1 MSAIR
6 NKQEERKENFKKIG
20 AVEDLRRRRDSDT
33 MQLRKSKREESL
45 MKRRNANASPVPAHR
60 IGAALSATNATPAT
74 STTPVAPNQDNC
86 AAALTILSSEAMTQ
100 ELLARFNGNDITAA
114 LQSTMQ
120 IRRMLSVEKDPPI
133 QRVLALGVLERL
145 VLYVSLGAVVP
156 GQQMPAEQ
164 AQLAFEASWAITN
177 IASGHSDE
185 TKAVANA
192 GAVPVFVNL
201 LATADEA
208 VRCCFLLFFEF
219 CFFFFNDPFFF
230 FALPQLR
237 DQCVWA
243 LGNIAGDGPVLRDL
257 CLSENVMQALLY
269 QFSLE
274 PSQGLVRNT
283 TWAISNL
290 CRGKP
295 APKFDSV
302 AMCLDALAFLVRSTD
317 RATLA
322 DALWALSYLTDGDDS
337 KIEAVIAHPGVCEA
351 VVRLLSHADT
361 SVKTPALRVVGNIV
375 TGNAKQ
381 TQAIIDLQPFGALA
395 ELLRSSKKSLAKE
408 ACWALS
414 NIAAGD
420 YGQIQSLIDANLI
433 PLLVEKMN
441 SGEFDVKKEACWAVS
456 NATTNSVAL
465 TRQFADRA
473 TVQALVNMSACNDT
487 KIVLVALE
495 AIEHILKAGEPD
507 GKTITGADNV
517 FAEYVEDAGGL
528 QVLEDLQDH
537 QNNSVYNQAVAIL
550 ETYFGG
556 EEARPDEN
564 LAPNQKQVMVAQPA
578 QFAFGLSNTNQPRG
592 SFAF

>member
-60 IGAALSATNATPAT
+60 LGSTPVLTTSASPLTPATASAAPVDNCTAALS
-74 STTPVAPNQDNC
+74 
-86 AAALTILSSEAMTQ
+86 ILSSESATQ
-100 ELLARFNGNDITAA
+100 ELLARFNGSDIAAA
-114 LQSTMQ
+114 LQATTQ
-120 IRRMLSVEKDPPI
+120 LRRMLSVEKDPPI
-133 QRVLALGVLERL
+133 EQVLKLNVLQRL
-145 VLYVSLGAVVP
+145 VLYVSLGAVTP
-156 GQQMPAEQ
+156 GQQMPPEQ

-177 IASGHSDE
+177 IASGNSE
-185 TKAVANA
+185 ATNAVANA

-201 LATADEA
+201 LATADES
-208 VRCCFLLFFEF
+208 
-219 CFFFFNDPFFF
+219 
-230 FALPQLR
+230 LR

-295 APKFDSV
+295 APKFDRVS
-302 AMCLDALAFLVRSTD
+302 MCLEALAFLVRSND
-317 RATLA
+317 KATLS
-322 DALWALSYLTDGDDS
+322 DTLWALSYLTDGDDS
-337 KIEAVIAHPGVCEA
+337 KIEAVIAQPGVCES
-351 VVRLLSHADT
+351 VVRLLSHAEV

-381 TQAIIDLQPFGALA
+381 TQAIVDLQPFGALA
-395 ELLRSSKKSLAKE
+395 ELLRSSKKSLVKE
-408 ACWALS
+408 ACWTLS

-433 PLLVEKMN
+433 PLLVEKMTT
-441 SGEFDVKKEACWAVS
+441 GEFDTKKEACWAVS

-465 TRQFADRA
+465 TRQFADRSV
-473 TVQALVNMSACNDT
+473 VQALVDMTACNDT

-507 GKTITGADNV
+507 GKLLTGDNV

-528 QVLEDLQDH
+528 QVLEDLQEH
-537 QNNSVYNQAVAIL
+537 QNVNVYNQAVAIL

-556 EEARPDEN
+556 EEAQPDEN
-564 LAPNQKQVMVAQPA
+564 VAPNQKQVMALAQPVQ
-578 QFAFGLSNTNQPRG
+578 QFAFGLANTNQPRG

>member
-60 IGAALSATNATPAT
+60 IGATPLLATANGSPTTATNSMAVTAAQPVDNCTAALS
-74 STTPVAPNQDNC
+74 
-86 AAALTILSSEAMTQ
+86 ILSNPAMTQ

-114 LQSTMQ
+114 LQATTQ
-120 IRRMLSVEKDPPI
+120 LRRMLSVEKDPPI
-133 QRVLALGVLERL
+133 EQVLALNVLQRL
-145 VLYVSLGAVVP
+145 VLYVSLGAVTP
-156 GQQMPAEQ
+156 GQQMPPEQ

-177 IASGHSDE
+177 IASGNSDA

-201 LATADEA
+201 LATADESVSA
-208 VRCCFLLFFEF
+208 LFLNSFFVTT
-219 CFFFFNDPFFF
+219 FFFFFFF
-230 FALPQLR
+230 LKLR

-243 LGNIAGDGPVLRDL
+243 LGNIAGDGPTLRDL

-295 APKFDSV
+295 APPFDRVS
-302 AMCLDALAFLVRSTD
+302 MCLEALAFLVRSND
-317 RATLA
+317 KATLS
-322 DALWALSYLTDGDDS
+322 DSLWALSYLTDGDDS
-337 KIEAVIAHPGVCEA
+337 KIEAVIAQPGVCES
-351 VVRLLSHADT
+351 VVRLLSHAEV

-395 ELLRSSKKSLAKE
+395 ELLRSSKKSLVKE
-408 ACWALS
+408 ACWTLS

-441 SGEFDVKKEACWAVS
+441 TGEFDTKKEACWAVS

-465 TRQFADRA
+465 TRQFADRSV
-473 TVQALVNMSACNDT
+473 VQALVDMTACNDT

-495 AIEHILKAGEPD
+495 ALEHILKAGEPD
-507 GKTITGADNV
+507 GKLLTGDNV

-528 QVLEDLQDH
+528 QVLEDLQEH
-537 QNNSVYNQAVAIL
+537 QNVNVYNQAVAIL
-550 ETYFGG
+550 EAYFGG

-564 LAPNQKQVMVAQPA
+564 VAPNLKQVAVAQP
-578 QFAFGLSNTNQPRG
+578 QFAFGLANSNQPRG